1 MGRCEVK
8 GLDGNLRGY
17 EPGWLMHGVKRLARL
32 ACVAVR
38 TTMGAYKG
46 LTGEA
51 LLCTRARGA
60 GSHRS
65 RGTCSHV
72 VELIVERGF

>member
-1 MGRCEVK
+1 MK

-38 TTMGAYKG
+38 TTMGAYWRS
-46 LTGEA
+46 A
-51 LLCTRARGA
+51 AVYA
-60 GSHRS
+60 GPVATDHAV
-65 RGTCSHV
+65 HV
-72 VELIVERGF
+72 HTL